1 MCFSL
6 VSDHRYGRILTLTCL
21 CSERLHL
28 CLFSQCREKEKLLS
42 RFHSCGSQH
51 QQRVQTFFFPSFNQ
65 RIWGKQSWVWRYLKV
80 RGRKKEPIL
89 RNLSQTKQIIS
100 ATVSLPYFSG
110 GKKVCKVSFYEVLS
124 AIVCVSP
131 LRNHIWP
138 VKLHFYHVQS
148 NSCTVKH
155 PRFTKGRRCQ
165 VFTFSSCSLRL
176 IWFKVL
182 FPTFIKPYWPK
193 MVAFDNI
200 KAELSTCTVD

>member
-1 MCFSL
+1 M
-6 VSDHRYGRILTLTCL
+6 I
-21 CSERLHL
+21 
-28 CLFSQCREKEKLLS
+28 LLS
-42 RFHSCGSQH
+42 FGSSFWSRLELISCVFLSYLTTDMAEYWHWHACAVKGSTFVCFHSVGRKKSYCQGFIPVARSTNNEY
-51 QQRVQTFFFPSFNQ
+51 RPFFFSSFNQ

-148 NSCTVKH
+148 
-155 PRFTKGRRCQ
+155 
-165 VFTFSSCSLRL
+165 
-176 IWFKVL
+176 KV
-182 FPTFIKPYWPK
+182 PWI
-193 MVAFDNI
+193 
-200 KAELSTCTVD
+200 

>member
-51 QQRVQTFFFPSFNQ
+51 QQWVQTFFFSSFNQ

-148 NSCTVKH
+148 
-155 PRFTKGRRCQ
+155 
-165 VFTFSSCSLRL
+165 
-176 IWFKVL
+176 KV
-182 FPTFIKPYWPK
+182 PWI
-193 MVAFDNI
+193 
-200 KAELSTCTVD
+200 

>member
-1 MCFSL
+1 M
-6 VSDHRYGRILTLTCL
+6 I
-21 CSERLHL
+21 
-28 CLFSQCREKEKLLS
+28 LLS
-42 RFHSCGSQH
+42 FGSSPWSRLELISCVFLSYLTTDMAEYWHWHACAVKGSTFVCFHSVGRKKSYCQGFIPVARSTNNEY
-51 QQRVQTFFFPSFNQ
+51 RLFFFPRLTSVYEAN
-65 RIWGKQSWVWRYLKV
+65 KAECDRYLKV

-148 NSCTVKH
+148 
-155 PRFTKGRRCQ
+155 
-165 VFTFSSCSLRL
+165 
-176 IWFKVL
+176 KV
-182 FPTFIKPYWPK
+182 PWI
-193 MVAFDNI
+193 
-200 KAELSTCTVD
+200 

>member
-1 MCFSL
+1 ML
-6 VSDHRYGRILTLTCL
+6 ILTWFYCHLDPHFDPDWSWFHVFFSRIWPQIWQNTDTDMPVQWKAPPL
-21 CSERLHL
+21 FVFTVSGERKVTVKVSFLWL
-28 CLFSQCREKEKLLS
+28 AAPTTS
-42 RFHSCGSQH
+42 
-51 QQRVQTFFFPSFNQ
+51 TDFFFFSSFNQ

-148 NSCTVKH
+148 
-155 PRFTKGRRCQ
+155 
-165 VFTFSSCSLRL
+165 
-176 IWFKVL
+176 KV
-182 FPTFIKPYWPK
+182 PWI
-193 MVAFDNI
+193 
-200 KAELSTCTVD
+200 